1 MKVSLDQVCEL
12 NVKNM
17 KGRIMLRRKFMQLV
31 LVASSSSALSVLGAV
46 ARASGGAS
54 RNDSSGASRNDS
66 SGASRN
72 DSGGA
77 SRNDSSGASRN
88 DSGGASRSNSG
99 GSVYCATDANGQ
111 QTCQTESSDG
121 LSTVSDSD
129 LDDVL
134 QSFN

>member
-1 MKVSLDQVCEL
+1 
-12 NVKNM
+12 
-17 KGRIMLRRKFMQLV
+17 MLRRKFMQLV
-31 LVASSSSALSVLGAV
+31 LVASSSSALSVLGTV
-46 ARASGGAS
+46 ARASGA
-54 RNDSSGASRNDS
+54 ASRNDS

>member
-1 MKVSLDQVCEL
+1 
-12 NVKNM
+12 
-17 KGRIMLRRKFMQLV
+17 MLRRKFMQLV
-31 LVASSSSALSVLGAV
+31 LVASSSSALSVLGTV
-46 ARASGGAS
+46 ARASGGASSNDSSGASSNDSSGAS

-72 DSGGA
+72 DSSGA
-77 SRNDSSGASRN
+77 SRNDSSGTSSN
-88 DSGGASRSNSG
+88 DSSGASRSNSG

>member
-1 MKVSLDQVCEL
+1 
-12 NVKNM
+12 
-17 KGRIMLRRKFMQLV
+17 MLRRKFMQLV
-31 LVASSSSALSVLGAV
+31 LVASSSSALSVLGTV
-46 ARASGGAS
+46 ARASGAASRNDSSGASRNDSSGAS

-88 DSGGASRSNSG
+88 DSSGASRSHSG

>member
-1 MKVSLDQVCEL
+1 
-12 NVKNM
+12 
-17 KGRIMLRRKFMQLV
+17 MLRRKFMQLV
-31 LVASSSSALSVLGAV
+31 LVASSSSALSVLGTV
-46 ARASGGAS
+46 ARA
-54 RNDSSGASRNDS
+54 
-66 SGASRN
+66 
-72 DSGGA
+72 SGGA

>member
-1 MKVSLDQVCEL
+1 MKVSIGQVCEL

-31 LVASSSSALSVLGAV
+31 LVASTSSALSVLGTV
-46 ARASGGAS
+46 ARA
-54 RNDSSGASRNDS
+54 
-66 SGASRN
+66 
-72 DSGGA
+72 SGGA

-121 LSTVSDSD
+121 LSTVSDTD

>member
-1 MKVSLDQVCEL
+1 
-12 NVKNM
+12 
-17 KGRIMLRRKFMQLV
+17 MLRRKFMQLM
-31 LVASSSSALSVLGAV
+31 LVASSSSALSVLGTV
-46 ARASGGAS
+46 AHASGGAS
-54 RNDSSGASRNDS
+54 RNDSG
-66 SGASRN
+66 GASRN

-134 QSFN
+134 KSFN

>member
-1 MKVSLDQVCEL
+1 
-12 NVKNM
+12 
-17 KGRIMLRRKFMQLV
+17 MLRRKFMQLV
-31 LVASSSSALSVLGAV
+31 LVASSSSALSVLGTV
-46 ARASGGAS
+46 ARASGGASSNDTGGASRNDTGGAS
-54 RNDSSGASRNDS
+54 RNDSSGASRNDT
-66 SGASRN
+66 
-72 DSGGA
+72 GGA
-77 SRNDSSGASRN
+77 SRNDASGASGN
-88 DSGGASRSNSG
+88 DSSGASRSNSG

>member
-31 LVASSSSALSVLGAV
+31 LVASSSSALSVLGTV
-46 ARASGGAS
+46 ARA
-54 RNDSSGASRNDS
+54 
-66 SGASRN
+66 
-72 DSGGA
+72 SGGA

-88 DSGGASRSNSG
+88 DSGGASRSNAG

>member
-31 LVASSSSALSVLGAV
+31 LVASSSSALSVLGTV
-46 ARASGGAS
+46 ARASGAAS
-54 RNDSSGASRNDS
+54 RNDSSGASRNDT
-66 SGASRN
+66 
-72 DSGGA
+72 
-77 SRNDSSGASRN
+77 
-88 DSGGASRSNSG
+88 GGASRSNSG

-129 LDDVL
+129 LADVL

>member
-31 LVASSSSALSVLGAV
+31 LVASSSSALSVLGTV
-46 ARASGGAS
+46 ARASGAAS

-66 SGASRN
+66 S
-72 DSGGA
+72 
-77 SRNDSSGASRN
+77 
-88 DSGGASRSNSG
+88 GASRSNSG

>member
-1 MKVSLDQVCEL
+1 
-12 NVKNM
+12 
-17 KGRIMLRRKFMQLV
+17 MLRRKFMQLM
-31 LVASSSSALSVLGAV
+31 LVASSSSALSVLGTV
-46 ARASGGAS
+46 ARASG
-54 RNDSSGASRNDS
+54 GASRNDS

-88 DSGGASRSNSG
+88 DSSGASRSNSG

-111 QTCQTESSDG
+111 QTCRTETSDG
-121 LSTVSDSD
+121 LSNVDDSD

-134 QSFN
+134 KSFN

>member
-1 MKVSLDQVCEL
+1 
-12 NVKNM
+12 
-17 KGRIMLRRKFMQLV
+17 MLRRKFMQLV
-31 LVASSSSALSVLGAV
+31 LVASSSSALSVLGTV

-66 SGASRN
+66 SGGSSNDSSGASRY
-72 DSGGA
+72 DSSGA

-88 DSGGASRSNSG
+88 DSSGASRSNSG

>member
-1 MKVSLDQVCEL
+1 
-12 NVKNM
+12 
-17 KGRIMLRRKFMQLV
+17 MLRRKFMQLV
-31 LVASSSSALSVLGAV
+31 LVASTSSALSVLGTV

-66 SGASRN
+66 S
-72 DSGGA
+72 GA

-121 LSTVSDSD
+121 LSTVSDTD

>member
-1 MKVSLDQVCEL
+1 
-12 NVKNM
+12 
-17 KGRIMLRRKFMQLV
+17 MLRRKFMQLV
-31 LVASSSSALSVLGAV
+31 LVASSSSALSVLGTV
-46 ARASGGAS
+46 ARASGAASRNDTGGAS
-54 RNDSSGASRNDS
+54 RNDSSGASRNDT
-66 SGASRN
+66 
-72 DSGGA
+72 GGA

-88 DSGGASRSNSG
+88 DTGGASRNDSSGASRSNSG

-134 QSFN
+134 KSFN

>member
-1 MKVSLDQVCEL
+1 
-12 NVKNM
+12 
-17 KGRIMLRRKFMQLV
+17 MLRRKFMQLV
-31 LVASSSSALSVLGAV
+31 LVASSSSALSVLGTV

-54 RNDSSGASRNDS
+54 RNDSSGASSNDS

-72 DSGGA
+72 DSSGA
-77 SRNDSSGASRN
+77 SSNDSSGASRN
-88 DSGGASRSNSG
+88 DSSGASRSNSG

>member
-1 MKVSLDQVCEL
+1 
-12 NVKNM
+12 
-17 KGRIMLRRKFMQLV
+17 MLRRKFMQLV
-31 LVASSSSALSVLGAV
+31 LVASSSSALSVLGTV
-46 ARASGGAS
+46 ARASGGASRNDSSGASRNDSSGAS

>member
-1 MKVSLDQVCEL
+1 MKVSIDQVCEL

-31 LVASSSSALSVLGAV
+31 LVASSSSALSVLGTV
-46 ARASGGAS
+46 ARASG
-54 RNDSSGASRNDS
+54 
-66 SGASRN
+66 GASRN

-77 SRNDSSGASRN
+77 SRND
-88 DSGGASRSNSG
+88 SG

-134 QSFN
+134 KSFN

>member
-31 LVASSSSALSVLGAV
+31 LVASSSSALSVLGTV
-46 ARASGGAS
+46 ARASG
-54 RNDSSGASRNDS
+54 
-66 SGASRN
+66 GASRN

-88 DSGGASRSNSG
+88 DTGGASRNDSSGASRNDTGGASRSNSG

-134 QSFN
+134 KSCN

>member
-1 MKVSLDQVCEL
+1 
-12 NVKNM
+12 
-17 KGRIMLRRKFMQLV
+17 MLRRKFMQLV
-31 LVASSSSALSVLGAV
+31 LVASSSSALSVLGTV
-46 ARASGGAS
+46 ARASG
-54 RNDSSGASRNDS
+54 
-66 SGASRN
+66 GASRN

-88 DSGGASRSNSG
+88 DTGGASRNDSSGASRNDTGGASRNDSSGASRSNSG

>member
-31 LVASSSSALSVLGAV
+31 LVASSSSALSVLGTV
-46 ARASGGAS
+46 ARASG
-54 RNDSSGASRNDS
+54 
-66 SGASRN
+66 GASRN

-88 DSGGASRSNSG
+88 DTGGASRNDSSGASRSNSG

>member
-1 MKVSLDQVCEL
+1 
-12 NVKNM
+12 
-17 KGRIMLRRKFMQLV
+17 MLRRKFMQLV
-31 LVASSSSALSVLGAV
+31 LVASSSSALSVLGTV

-66 SGASRN
+66 S
-72 DSGGA
+72 GA

>member
-1 MKVSLDQVCEL
+1 
-12 NVKNM
+12 
-17 KGRIMLRRKFMQLV
+17 MLRRKFMQLM
-31 LVASSSSALSVLGAV
+31 LVASSSSALSVLGTV
-46 ARASGGAS
+46 ARASGGASRNDSSGASRNDSGGAS

-77 SRNDSSGASRN
+77 SRNDSSGASR
-88 DSGGASRSNSG
+88 SNSG

-111 QTCQTESSDG
+111 QTCRTETSDG
-121 LSTVSDSD
+121 LSNVDDSD

-134 QSFN
+134 KSFN